1 MFAILF
7 GILMLII
14 FGKILGFAIR
24 ASWGLIKILFTI
36 VLLPLILVGLVIAGL
51 IYLAVPLLLI
61 VGVCATIFSRT

>member
-1 MFAILF
+1 MFTILF

-61 VGVCATIFSRT
+61 AGVCAAVFSRT

>member
-1 MFAILF
+1 MFTILF

-61 VGVCATIFSRT
+61 VGVCAAVFSKT

>member
-1 MFAILF
+1 MFTILF

-61 VGVCATIFSRT
+61 AGVCAVVFSRT

>member
-1 MFAILF
+1 
-7 GILMLII
+7 MLII

-61 VGVCATIFSRT
+61 AGVCAVVFSGT